1 MVKPKKKEA
10 DAAFTYNAGFIGLR
24 FAATDETTGEAL
36 TVPGVSARMRLKM
49 IDAYH
54 AGEPGTV
61 VIYTRGQSEPGV
73 AIGTLDELD
82 AIFRRHQLFVM
93 NKEPN
98 E

>member
-10 DAAFTYNAGFIGLR
+10 DPAFTYNAGFIGLR

-36 TVPGVSARMRLKM
+36 TVPGVYARMRLNM

-54 AGEPGTV
+54 SGEPGTV
-61 VIYTRGQSEPGV
+61 VVYTRGQSEPGV
-73 AIGTLDELD
+73 AMGTLEELD

-93 NKEPN
+93 KKES
-98 E
+98 EE